1 MPVIFIS
8 YRREDSAGH
17 AGRLF
22 DRLRERFG
30 RDHVFLDV
38 VGIDAGV
45 DFVDTLD
52 KAVGSCDVL
61 LAVIGREWLTCCDKQ
76 GGRRL
81 DDPNDFIRAEISA
94 ALKRDVRVVPVL
106 VQGAEMPPT
115 DMLPEDLK
123 RLTRRQAVELR
134 DSRWDA
140 DVEALIAALERES
153 ARAGTVQPPAA
164 APPVAR
170 AEPAGPEPGRRSR
183 ASLWGIVAAIAIVV
197 ALLLW
202 SPWSRDTE
210 FTPSGPPQEVGEPT
224 PTGEPTP
231 AGELPDGGQTEEP
244 PSEEET
250 PADRVE
256 AEAPQP
262 MIEIPD
268 VVGADMGTATEAL
281 LGAGFEIVRRSEPS
295 EVTAANKVLRQEP
308 VAGSRAKKGRR
319 VTLVYSGGAPEQA
332 GQAIVFIA
340 CAREADRRTAE
351 GLESHLRGLRLQ
363 GIDYEVYMTDLYEGQ
378 TTGKV
383 FYYPEE
389 QADVARTIAD
399 RSSAWLSKTYG
410 RRVLVETELD
420 SSGIVEGTMMLSMPG
435 SR

>member
-76 GGRRL
+76 GRRRL
-81 DDPNDFIRAEISA
+81 DDPNDFIRAEISV

-115 DMLPEDLK
+115 DRLPEDLK

-153 ARAGTVQPPAA
+153 TRTATAQPPAA
-164 APPVAR
+164 VPPVVR
-170 AEPAGPEPGRRSR
+170 AEPAGPEPRPRSR
-183 ASLWGIVAAIAIVV
+183 ALLWGIGAAVAIGV

-202 SPWSRDTE
+202 SPWSRDAELTSS
-210 FTPSGPPQEVGEPT
+210 FPRQEVGEPT
-224 PTGEPTP
+224 P
-231 AGELPDGGQTEEP
+231 AGERPDGGQMGEA
-244 PSEEET
+244 PSEAT
-250 PADRVE
+250 RVDRGD
-256 AEAPQP
+256 AEPPQP

-268 VVGADMGTATEAL
+268 VVGADMGKATETL
-281 LGAGFEIVRRSEPS
+281 LGAGLEIVRKSEPG
-295 EVTAANKVLRQEP
+295 EGAPPNTVLRQEP
-308 VAGSRAKKGRR
+308 VAGSRVEKGVR
-319 VTLVYSGGAPEQA
+319 VTLVYAGGAPEQV

-340 CAREADRRTAE
+340 CADEADRRTAE
-351 GLESHLRGLRLQ
+351 DLESYLRGLRLQ
-363 GIDYEVYMTDLYEGQ
+363 GIDYELYMTDLYQGQ
-378 TTGKV
+378 TIGKL
-383 FYYPEE
+383 FYFPEE
-389 QADVARTIAD
+389 QADRAKTIAD
-399 RSSAWLSKTYG
+399 RSSSWLSKTYN
-410 RRVLVETELD
+410 RRVLVEAELETG
-420 SSGIVEGTMMLSMPG
+420 SIVEGTMMLSMPG